1 MQGQRRMTTFIDRRD
16 RVRAKLATFG
26 IDALLVSYATNVQY
40 LTGFT
45 GGASYLILGRNS
57 DMLVS
62 DGRFTEQIAEESPG
76 LSAHIRTLQETTLDA
91 LGHII
96 DKLALRNVGVESA
109 RICVAEFEALKA
121 KLPTVN
127 WSLTQGIVEDLR
139 VIKDEHEVD
148 TIRRAIVVAEMVYEQ
163 FRKDLRPNDTEL
175 ELSDRVEAL
184 VRRFGGRGT
193 SFDPIVAVGDR
204 SALAHAPPTS
214 RTATSGSWLLLD
226 WGAVVDGYRS
236 DLTRILIPNRPP
248 VRTDATPKLDR
259 DRLATAY
266 AALLAARDR
275 ALAVLNPGSV
285 AKDVD
290 AAARA
295 ALAEY
300 GLADLF
306 THSLGH
312 GLGLETHEKPGLR
325 ASSDEVLQ
333 AGMVVTIEP
342 GVYVPGWGGIR
353 VEDDILITTEGPQFL
368 GSLAYDFESALV

>member
-1 MQGQRRMTTFIDRRD
+1 MTSFFERRD
-16 RVRAKLATFG
+16 RLRSRLPELG
-26 IDALLVSYATNVQY
+26 LDALLISYATNVQY

-45 GGASYLILGRNS
+45 GGASYLIVAKAS

-62 DGRFTEQIAEESPG
+62 DGRFTEQIVDEAPG
-76 LSAHIRTLQETTLDA
+76 LASHIRSLKETTLDA
-91 LGHII
+91 LGEVIA
-96 DKLALRNVGVESA
+96 KLGLHNVGIESA
-109 RICVAEFEALKA
+109 RMAVSEFEALKS
-121 KLPTVN
+121 KLSAVN
-127 WSLTQGIVEDLR
+127 WSLTNGIVEEQR
-139 VIKDEHEVD
+139 AIKDEHEVD
-148 TIRRAIVVAEMVYEQ
+148 TIRRAIVVAEKVYEQ
-163 FRKDLRPNDTEL
+163 FRRDLLPNDTEL

-193 SFDPIVAVGDR
+193 SFEPIVAVGER

-214 RTATSGSWLLLD
+214 RQATSGSWLLLD
-226 WGAVVDGYRS
+226 WGAIVDGYRS

-248 VRTDATPKLDR
+248 VRTDATPLLDR

-266 AALLAARDR
+266 QAILAAREC
-275 ALAVLNPGSV
+275 ALAVLRPGAV
-285 AKDVD
+285 AKEVD

-295 ALAEY
+295 ALAEF
-300 GLADLF
+300 GLAEQF

-353 VEDDILITTEGPQFL
+353 VEDDVLITTEGPQFL
-368 GSLAYDFESALV
+368 GSLAYDFESAFI